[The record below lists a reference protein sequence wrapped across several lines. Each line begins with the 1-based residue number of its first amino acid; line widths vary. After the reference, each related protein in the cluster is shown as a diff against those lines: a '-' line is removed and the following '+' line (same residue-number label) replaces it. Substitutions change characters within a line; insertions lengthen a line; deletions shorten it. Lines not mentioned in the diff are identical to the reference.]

1 MPHKLSQTFKL
12 FAVQQAGVCKQLLL
26 TGWLLTLFAI
36 TTATAQPAYVIDTLW
51 LGVKQNRDD
60 DAITV
65 KIIHSGEPVELVKI
79 IDGQAKI
86 STSDGTPGW
95 IDASYLTESLP
106 ISSELEKAQQSID
119 NNLARVV
126 ELEKQ
131 IKQLREIGQPYDP
144 AQQQMKQNL
153 RLLSSCAII
162 AGLCFWAGVRWH
174 RYRVQKRLG
183 GLLP

>member
-1 MPHKLSQTFKL
+1 M
-12 FAVQQAGVCKQLLL
+12 LLIC
-26 TGWLLTLFAI
+26 GLLTLFAV
-36 TTATAQPAYVIDTLW
+36 TTAAAQPAYVIDSLW
-51 LGVKQNRDD
+51 LGVKQSRND

-65 KIIHSGEPVELVKI
+65 KIIHSGEAVELVKI

-86 STSDGTPGW
+86 STNDGTPGW
-95 IDASYLTESLP
+95 IDASYLTRSPP

-153 RLLSSCAII
+153 RLLSSYAII
-162 AGLCFWAGVRWH
+162 AGLCFWAGMRWH